1 MQEIKALII
10 VLSLSL
16 CSIISNAQNNGR
28 TLSDCIDYALE
39 HNTSLK
45 VAESGEESAKAEVDK
60 AKDAFIPSVGL
71 SNQHSLSV
79 GRVLDPT
86 TYDFVENRSVYDM
99 NGSIG
104 ASETIFSGFSR
115 FNTIKKAELN
125 LQNASL
131 DIEKTRND
139 ITLNVIASFLD
150 IVICKENIAI
160 CENKASMLRR
170 QEEAI
175 AKKVENKSATVGD
188 LLSIQADIANDQS
201 EMVEV
206 CKSLSKAKISM
217 CEILEIDEWESFDI
231 SLEDEDYENVEPH
244 LFSIQDVEAAA
255 FELPQIRSSQLSIG
269 IAERDVKIAEASYW
283 PSLSLNAGYGST
295 FSNARSRSF
304 DEPYS
309 FKDQFRDN
317 TSSYVTLSLSIPLTN
332 AISVSRT
339 VRQRKAEL
347 KQAEYRHDLAKTSLS
362 SEIKQ
367 AIVDAEAAYSQYE
380 ILETNVAK
388 CEESLRQMEKKYDAG
403 AATYYDYQT
412 ALGNL
417 FGVQIQQVRAKFEY
431 IFRCKIIDLYCNH
444 FQ

>member
-1 MQEIKALII
+1 MQAVKTIAVI
-10 VLSLSL
+10 LSLFF
-16 CSIISNAQNNGR
+16 CFGIFQAQDTIF
-28 TLSDCIDYALE
+28 TLSSCIDYALG
-39 HNTSLK
+39 HNTNLK
-45 VAESGEESAKAEVDK
+45 VADAAKESAAMDVTK
-60 AKDAFIPSVGL
+60 AKDTFIPSITL
-71 SNQHSLSV
+71 SNQHSLST

-115 FNTIKKAELN
+115 LNTIKKAELS

-139 ITLNVIASFLD
+139 IALNVIASFLD

-160 CENKASMLRR
+160 CENKISMLQR

-175 AKKVENKSATVGD
+175 AKKVEYKSATVGD
-188 LLSIQADIANDQS
+188 LLSIQADIANAQS
-201 EMVEV
+201 EMVEAR
-206 CKSLSKAKISM
+206 KSLSKAKINM
-217 CEILEIDEWESFDI
+217 CEILEIDDWGAFDI
-231 SLEDEDYENVEPH
+231 SLEDEDYENVEPR
-244 LFSIQDVEAAA
+244 LFSIQDVEASA

-283 PSLSLNAGYGST
+283 PSLTLNAGYGST
-295 FSNARSRSF
+295 FSNARYRSLN
-304 DEPYS
+304 EPYS
-309 FKDQFRDN
+309 FRDQYRDN

-332 AISVSRT
+332 AISVSKT
-339 VRQRKAEL
+339 VRQRKNEL
-347 KQAEYRHDLAKTSLS
+347 KQAEYRHELAKTSLS

-388 CEESLRQMEKKYDAG
+388 CEESLRQMENKYDAG

-412 ALGNL
+412 AVGNL
-417 FGVQIQQVRAKFEY
+417 FGAQIQQVRAKFEY